1 MDNRLLAFAVIAG
14 VLSGVN
20 LFLHKVAAN
29 RLEETS
35 LGQVLRLQ
43 FLVELARNPYVYVV
57 LAMGLMVLALD
68 LAFLSN
74 KVPGIVGLN
83 FILVL
88 GNVLFAALCVLVLG
102 EKIDLRIGAGI
113 GFGILA
119 LVLLS
124 RA

>member
-88 GNVLFAALCVLVLG
+88 GNVLFAALCVLILG